1 MASGDLGGE
10 TSVLVEDEDVMPV
23 LVRELSNA
31 WRRSGESSYDSVSGD
46 GAAPGAGLLRRQDA
60 AYGLGTGAAGVLQG
74 CRRWALLRALRWPR
88 WPCRREQRSGRPL
101 GLPSRGWRRAGIAPT
116 PES

>member
-10 TSVLVEDEDVMPV
+10 TSVLVGDEDVMPV

-31 WRRSGESSYDSVSGD
+31 WRRSGEPSYDS
-46 GAAPGAGLLRRQDA
+46 ATARRPGAGLLLRQDA

-101 GLPSRGWRRAGIAPT
+101 GLPSRGWRRAGTTPT
-116 PES
+116 PQS